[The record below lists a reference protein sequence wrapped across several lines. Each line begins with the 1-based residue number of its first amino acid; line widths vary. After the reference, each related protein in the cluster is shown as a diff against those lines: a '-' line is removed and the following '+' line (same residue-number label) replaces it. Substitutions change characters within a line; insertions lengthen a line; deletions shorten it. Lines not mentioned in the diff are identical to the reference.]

1 MAEKT
6 FHFYFV
12 SNVSPVEIK
21 FTHPSHFQYQKENWH
36 YFMQTPEHL
45 HVVRLGNVVDH
56 HLELGELA
64 GNQRNVLDCCRVAL
78 QVERKPMVFQD
89 SKPSVNVRAC
99 EEVVSLEVDEVT
111 NPDKLGP
118 TLLAELGNGNLHH
131 LVLGQV
137 KPSHYTFQESM
148 LFCLRETPFNAFTKM
163 KEFCGCDQY
172 CS

>member
-1 MAEKT
+1 
-6 FHFYFV
+6 
-12 SNVSPVEIK
+12 
-21 FTHPSHFQYQKENWH
+21 
-36 YFMQTPEHL
+36 MQTPEHL

-64 GNQRNVLDCCRVAL
+64 GNQRDVLDCYRVAL
-78 QVERKPMVFQD
+78 QVERKTMVFQD
-89 SKPSVNVRAC
+89 SEPSVNVRAC

-118 TLLAELGNGNLHH
+118 SLLAELGNGNLHH

-148 LFCLRETPFNAFTKM
+148 LFCLRKRPFNAFTKM
-163 KEFCGCDQY
+163 KKKNVDARNIVLDPNLPV
-172 CS
+172 

>member
-56 HLELGELA
+56 HLQLWELLSQQGYM
-64 GNQRNVLDCCRVAL
+64 LD
-78 QVERKPMVFQD
+78 
-89 SKPSVNVRAC
+89 SVG
-99 EEVVSLEVDEVT
+99 VT
-111 NPDKLGP
+111 LKIKSQ
-118 TLLAELGNGNLHH
+118 AVIRENL
-131 LVLGQV
+131 
-137 KPSHYTFQESM
+137 KT
-148 LFCLRETPFNAFTKM
+148 
-163 KEFCGCDQY
+163 
-172 CS
+172 